1 MPAKDETYR
10 SLSNTHIVFAISSIV
25 MTLVTV
31 WMILDDHFRSWKVV
45 QRDFYRIEQN
55 KLKANEK
62 DERDRE
68 LAKNKKDLEEI
79 DRAIA
84 EAKKTERKNARK
96 IKDQQAKLDKI
107 LAEYTA
113 ADTSYKF
120 QKAELDSLRSY
131 YDEMIDE
138 YKEAQAREFLKEKI
152 EPAEAK
158 LIAFTKQKQK
168 IEADRVKADAEME
181 DLKGHLADL
190 EKKRDAIF
198 HESERIGR
206 VLKQKEENAN
216 GIAAWIR
223 SLPLIDLAAPPEK
236 IKQIFLPELT
246 INYNFKEVPRYDRC
260 QTCHMAIDRPNY
272 ELDAEKK
279 PLAAVY
285 KTHPHLADGYRR
297 VDPFTKK
304 TSEAGLYLD
313 ANGPHPINY
322 FGCTICHGGQGSG
335 TDFTFASHEP
345 NDLKQEHEWDD
356 TYQFQ
361 KIHMWDYPML
371 PKRFVQ
377 SSCVKCHHE
386 VTDIPQADKLQAG
399 YNRIVKYGC
408 TGCHTIGG
416 QGSFGPDLTDAP
428 KVGPNLEHIGS
439 KTSKEWTL
447 KWIKN
452 PHAFR
457 PDTRM
462 PRFYGVTNNDAPS
475 DQPKNDAEIHAIT
488 HYLFAKSTPP
498 KHFVDPPT
506 KGDPAKGKALFFQK
520 GCLACHAHKDY
531 PPSSFPA
538 AAQEY
543 AKANQGPNLS
553 NIADKFQSNQEG
565 YKWLTNWIHAPESY
579 HEHSLM
585 PNLQLSLNDSADIAS
600 WILTVKAEWARPVEV
615 PAADSTSV
623 KQAIDE
629 LISLYKGKSGTP
641 LSQVAQVVKDMS
653 QNEKLMYLGEK
664 TISRLGCFGCHNIP
678 GFETAKP
685 IGTPLNGWGSK
696 SPAKLDFAHILE
708 YLEDQP
714 IDDQARR
721 DGTDLYYQ
729 EQLEEHTRSGFI
741 FQKLH
746 RPRSYDYKKTKE
758 DLKTWDERLRM
769 PQFTW
774 ADDPAAIEE
783 VMTFVLGLTGEKIAS
798 RYLPHYGP
806 DKTALARGTKL
817 INRYNCKGCHV
828 LETPEY
834 TIAAGTKVKDAL
846 TQFDSNV
853 QISYNGAGLS
863 RNKDY
868 HQLYPELKFDPD
880 KPPVLTPDDASKP
893 ITISGMPVSVFE
905 NEVTVQLWRPVTI
918 RGYTFNIGDQ
928 LTVDSTKVTLKKP
941 DGGGFGWLQAYAQA
955 DKGADFAS
963 VWNTLPPPLLRE
975 GTKVQTPWLSA
986 FLKDPMMIRPS
997 AMLRMPRFHYA
1008 DPLAETAELSNYFA
1022 AVDGAEF
1029 PYQDIPQREQSYLAA
1044 KESTYPDYLSGGW
1057 QLITKGACVQCHA
1070 IGQFKPTGGA
1080 GVIVGPELKHV
1091 GARFRPEYLT
1101 KWLGNPARLV
1111 PYTAMPQNISPQ
1123 GPPPPGVPKPLENN
1137 RFGQVEAVRDTL
1149 LNYVDAVERQL
1160 TVQAGVKSP
1169 VAPADAKPADTK
1181 PAGGG
1186 R

>member
-10 SLSNTHIVFAISSIV
+10 SLSRTHIVFAISSIV

-45 QRDFYRIEQN
+45 QRDFYRVEQA

-68 LAKNKKDLEEI
+68 LVKNKKDIEEI

-84 EAKKTERKNARK
+84 EAKKTARKNARK
-96 IKDQQAKLDKI
+96 IKEQQSKLDKI
-107 LAEYTA
+107 EAEYTA

-138 YKEAQAREFLKEKI
+138 YKEHQAHEYLKTTL

-168 IEADRVKADAEME
+168 IEAERVKTQAEIE
-181 DLKGHLADL
+181 DLKGRLTEL

-198 HESERIGR
+198 HESDRIGR

-236 IKQIFLPELT
+236 IKQIFLPDLT

-260 QTCHMAIDRPNY
+260 QTCHLAIDRPNY
-272 ELDAEKK
+272 ELDASKK
-279 PLAAVY
+279 PLPTVF
-285 KTHPHLADGYRR
+285 KTHPHLADGFQR
-297 VDPFTKK
+297 VDPVTGKPS
-304 TSEAGLYLD
+304 TVGLYLD
-313 ANGPHPINY
+313 ANGPHPINF

-345 NDLKQEHEWDD
+345 NDLKQEHEWDE

-371 PKRFVQ
+371 PKRFMQ
-377 SSCVKCHHE
+377 SSCLKCHYE
-386 VTDIPQADKLQAG
+386 VADIPDADKLQAG
-399 YNRIVKYGC
+399 YNRIVKFGC
-408 TGCHTIGG
+408 TGCHAIGG
-416 QGSFGPDLTDAP
+416 QGTVGPDLTDLA

-439 KTSKEWTL
+439 KASREWTV

-462 PRFYGVTNNDAPS
+462 PRFYGVTNNDAPA

-488 HYLFAKSTPP
+488 HYLYAKSTPA
-498 KHFVDPPT
+498 KAFVEPPA
-506 KGDPAKGKALFFQK
+506 KGDPAKGKTLFFQK

-531 PPSSFPA
+531 APSSFPI
-538 AAQEY
+538 AAQGY
-543 AKANQGPNLS
+543 AKADHGPNLS
-553 NIADKFQSNQEG
+553 NISDKFGSHEQG
-565 YKWLTNWIHAPESY
+565 YKWLTNWIHNPDSY
-579 HEHSLM
+579 HPTTLM
-585 PNLQLSLNDSADIAS
+585 PNLQLSLAESADIAS
-600 WILTVKAEWARPVEV
+600 WILTVKAEWAKPVEV
-615 PAADSTSV
+615 PSVDSPPV
-623 KQAIDE
+623 KKAIDE
-629 LISLYKGKSGTP
+629 LISLYKSKSGVP
-641 LSQVAQVVKDMS
+641 LSQVTQVVKDMS

-664 TISRLGCFGCHNIP
+664 TISRLGCFGCHNIA

-685 IGTPLNGWGSK
+685 IGTSLSGWGSK
-696 SPAKLDFAHILE
+696 SPAKLDYAHILE

-714 IDDQARR
+714 VDDQSRR

-729 EQLEEHTRSGFI
+729 EQIEEHTRAGFI

-746 RPRSYDYKKTKE
+746 RPRSYDYKKTNAE
-758 DLKTWDERLRM
+758 LKTWDERLRM
-769 PQFTW
+769 PQFSW
-774 ADDPAAIEE
+774 ANDPVAIEE
-783 VMTFVLGLTGEKIAS
+783 VMTFVLGLTGEKIAKQNLPFYGEVKHAMDRGS
-798 RYLPHYGP
+798 R
-806 DKTALARGTKL
+806 L

-828 LETPEY
+828 LKMPSY

-868 HQLYPELKFDPD
+868 HSLYPDLKFDAD
-880 KPPVLTPDDASKP
+880 KPPTLTTDDASKP

-905 NEVTVQLWRPVTI
+905 NEVTVQLWEPVTI

-928 LTVDSTKVTLKKP
+928 IAIDTTKVNYTPP
-941 DGGGFGWLQAYAQA
+941 DGGNFAWLQAYTQA
-955 DKGADFAS
+955 EKGADFAS
-963 VWNTLPPPLLRE
+963 VWNTLPPPLIRE
-975 GTKVQTPWLSA
+975 GRKVQTPWLSS
-986 FLKDPMMIRPS
+986 FLKEPSMIRPS
-997 AMLRMPRFHYA
+997 TILRMPRFHFA
-1008 DPLAETAELSNYFA
+1008 HDQVETRDLANYFA
-1022 AVDGAEF
+1022 AVDGVEF
-1029 PYQDIPQREQSYLAA
+1029 PYQVVPEREPSYLAA

-1091 GARFRPEYLT
+1091 GARFRSDYLT
-1101 KWLGNPARLV
+1101 KWLGNPARLM

-1123 GPPPPGVPKPLENN
+1123 GPPPPGVPKPLENS

-1149 LNYVDAVERQL
+1149 LNYIDAIERQL
-1160 TVQAGVKSP
+1160 TAQTGAKAP
-1169 VAPADAKPADTK
+1169 AAPTDAKPADAKPA
-1181 PAGGG
+1181 GGG